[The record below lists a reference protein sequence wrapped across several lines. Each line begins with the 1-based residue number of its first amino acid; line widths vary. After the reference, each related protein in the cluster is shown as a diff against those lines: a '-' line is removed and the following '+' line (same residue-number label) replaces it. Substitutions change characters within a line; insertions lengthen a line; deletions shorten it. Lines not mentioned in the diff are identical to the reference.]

1 MTPASYPRGKVF
13 LAFLLCPLVPG
24 FIAGLV
30 NSGLMLAHLATHPRL
45 IGEVRGGEI
54 LLMPLLTPLV
64 AFLVFL
70 LPMFVLA
77 LGVVL
82 LKVRRSAFSCN
93 VLALLGSVMVT
104 GWVLLFIRA
113 VVNGVERARYADYL
127 PGMLLLWLAAAVTC
141 WLTAR
146 CFLPS
151 PDSPPVCRAAPD

>member
-1 MTPASYPRGKVF
+1 MTQASYPRGKVF
-13 LAFLLCPLVPG
+13 MAFLLCPLIPG

-30 NSGLMLAHLATHPRL
+30 NSGLLLAHLASHPRL

-54 LLMPLLTPLV
+54 LLMPLLTPLL

-70 LPMFVLA
+70 LPLFALA

-93 VLALLGSVMVT
+93 ALGLIGSVMMT

-113 VVNGVERARYADYL
+113 VVNGVARARYADYL
-127 PGMLLLWLAAAVTC
+127 PGMLLLLLTAAVTC

-146 CFLPS
+146 CFLPA
-151 PDSPPVCRAAPD
+151 PDSPPACGALPE